1 MSWLE
6 LYLLAL
12 PLLFGAL
19 IGSFLNVVIL
29 RWPAEQSI
37 IRPGSACPVCHTAIA
52 WYDNLPILSWMLLR
66 ARCRHCRS
74 PISWRYPAIEA
85 LTAVLSLLTFWRFI
99 PEAVTFSGVGLL
111 SWAFYFSLV
120 AGLVAITFI
129 DLEHYLI
136 PDEISL
142 GGIPVGIVGSFL
154 LYPAGGALVSG
165 WESIQGAVIGAGVLL
180 GVRVAYQLLRKQ
192 EGMGLGDVKM
202 MGLLGAFLGPHPALL
217 FILLVSSL
225 LGALIGVGT
234 IVFKG
239 EDLKYALPFGPF
251 LAVGALIYLLWGY
264 QLAPLMFPL
273 GLDPMLEP

>member
-1 MSWLE
+1 MTWLE

-37 IRPGSACPVCHTAIA
+37 IRPGSACPSCHTPIA
-52 WYDNLPILSWMLLR
+52 WYDNIPMLSWLVLR
-66 ARCRHCRS
+66 ARCRHCGTS
-74 PISWRYPAIEA
+74 ISWRYPAIEA
-85 LTAVLSLLTFWRFI
+85 LTAGLSLLTFWRFVPV
-99 PEAVTFSGVGLL
+99 PEAFTGVGLA

-142 GGIPVGIVGSFL
+142 GGIPVGIAGSFV
-154 LYPAGGALVSG
+154 LYPLGGALVSG
-165 WESIQGAVIGAGVLL
+165 WESLQGAVIGAGVLL
-180 GVRVAYQLLRKQ
+180 GVRVLYQLLRKQ

-225 LGALIGVGT
+225 VGALLGVAT

-239 EDLKYALPFGPF
+239 QDLKYALPFGPF
-251 LAVGALIYLLWGY
+251 LALGALLYLFWGY
-264 QLAPLMFPL
+264 DLAPLMFPL
-273 GLDPMLEP
+273 GLDPVLAP

>member
-37 IRPGSACPVCHTAIA
+37 LRPRSACPACHTTIA
-52 WYDNLPILSWMLLR
+52 WYDNIPILSWLLLR
-66 ARCRHCRS
+66 ARCRHCGAA
-74 PISWRYPAIEA
+74 ISLRYPAIEG
-85 LTAVLSLLTFWRFI
+85 LTATLSLLTFWRFI
-99 PEAVTFSGVGLL
+99 PVPALFTGVGLL

-142 GGIPVGIVGSFL
+142 GGIPVGILGSFL
-154 LYPAGGALVSG
+154 LYPAGGALASG
-165 WESIQGAVIGAGVLL
+165 WASIQGAVIGSAVLM
-180 GVRVAYQLLRKQ
+180 GVRMAYQLLRKQ

-251 LAVGALIYLLWGY
+251 LAVGAILYLLFGY
-264 QLAPLMFPL
+264 ELAPLMFPL
-273 GLDPMLEP
+273 GLDPVLEP